1 MGAPLTTQK
10 EKQNWITD
18 PGRRRSM
25 RVLLSVPI
33 SVNGK
38 TVQNQDF
45 SEETRTLVVNAHGA
59 LISLAAPVVANQTIF
74 VSNNATE
81 ETEECRIVYLGN
93 TQAGKAQMGV
103 EFLRSGKLIFHLKT
117 GSCRKTEFWQASGN
131 YKLPPSGSQF
141 NSHATQGQLG
151 LQQNRGPHYIVS
163 QPHSE
168 ALL

>member
-1 MGAPLTTQK
+1 LQARFSPCLLKKAASKIVLLPQTRWNATVSIMGAPLATQK

-33 SVNGK
+33 SVSGK

-74 VSNNATE
+74 VSNNATQ

-103 EFLRSGKLIFHLKT
+103 EFLSPSPT
-117 GSCRKTEFWQASGN
+117 FWQIDF
-131 YKLPPSGSQF
+131 PPEDWVMPE
-141 NSHATQGQLG
+141 N
-151 LQQNRGPHYIVS
+151 
-163 QPHSE
+163 
-168 ALL
+168 